1 MYYNNINK
9 PEENKYLRLFTDEFK
24 QEYLK
29 KPGKCKKIFAVMFF
43 NTEFELG
50 ISANPYAWINTG
62 NIVTLNGFEALE
74 IYANT
79 PNPASQILDAES
91 IEELTDKMLEM
102 NKNFKDE
109 KWLEKLYETL

>member
-1 MYYNNINK
+1 MNNNTVTSF
-9 PEENKYLRLFTDEFK
+9 EHLFTDE
-24 QEYLK
+24 LK
-29 KPGKCKKIFAVMFF
+29 EELKTKRVKRVYAVMFF

-50 ISANPYAWINTG
+50 ISANPYAWVNSG
-62 NIVTLNGFEALE
+62 NIVTLNGPEALA
-74 IYANT
+74 IYAGT

-109 KWLEKLYETL
+109 KWLNKLYETF